1 MLNKGNPGWHFALA
15 SLLALCWSAL
25 TMLDSVHAA
34 SSWRPSGSV
43 EIVVPTGPG
52 GGVDSVA
59 RTLQKIIQDNHLMDV
74 STIVVN
80 KPGGGG
86 AIGYAYLNLQAGD
99 GQTLAI
105 APISILT
112 NQITGLSTIHYTDV
126 TPVSTIGSEYVA
138 IAVRNDS
145 SFTSLRYL
153 IEQLKKEPQ
162 SLVTAVSSRGGSNHI
177 ALALAM
183 RSAGVDIRKMRVSV
197 FKSGGESATALLG
210 GHVDLIPASPSVLA
224 PQLKAG
230 KMRALAVTSP
240 RRLGGAYSDVPTL
253 IEQGIDVE
261 YSNWRVVLGPKAMNQ
276 DQVAYWEG
284 VISKVIKTDAWQ
296 KFLDLSL
303 VQNTYMNSKDTRA
316 YMDVQYAELTGILK
330 ELGMVK

>member
-1 MLNKGNPGWHFALA
+1 MLNKGNPGRRFALA
-15 SLLALCWSAL
+15 LLLALCWSVL
-25 TMLDSVHAA
+25 ITPGSIHAA
-34 SSWRPSGSV
+34 SSWQPSSSV
-43 EIVVPTGPG
+43 EIVVPAGPG

-86 AIGYAYLNLQAGD
+86 AIGYAYLNLQAGG

-138 IAVRNDS
+138 IAVRNDA
-145 SFTSLRYL
+145 SFTSLKYL

-162 SLVTAVSSRGGSNHI
+162 SLVTAVSGRGGSNHI

-224 PQLKAG
+224 PHLKAG

-240 RRLGGAYSDVPTL
+240 QRLGGTYSDVPTL
-253 IEQGIDVE
+253 KERGIDVV
-261 YSNWRVVLGPKAMNQ
+261 YSNWRVVLGPKTMNQ
-276 DQVAYWEG
+276 DQIAYWEG

-316 YMDVQYAELTGILK
+316 YMDIQYAELTEILK
-330 ELGMVK
+330 ELGMAK

>member
-1 MLNKGNPGWHFALA
+1 MLNKGNPGRRFALA
-15 SLLALCWSAL
+15 SLLAWCWSTL
-25 TMLDSVHAA
+25 ITPGSIHAA
-34 SSWRPSGSV
+34 SSWQPSSSV

-86 AIGYAYLNLQAGD
+86 AIGYAYLNLQAGG

-145 SFTSLRYL
+145 SFTSLKYL

-162 SLVTAVSSRGGSNHI
+162 SLVTAVSGRGGSNHI

-183 RSAGVDIRKMRVSV
+183 RSAGVDIRKTRVSV

-240 RRLGGAYSDVPTL
+240 QRLGGTYSDVPTL
-253 IEQGIDVE
+253 KEQGIDVV
-261 YSNWRVVLGPKAMNQ
+261 YSNWRVVLGPKTMNQ
-276 DQVAYWEG
+276 DQVAYWER
-284 VISKVIKTDAWQ
+284 VISTVIKTDAWQ
-296 KFLDLSL
+296 KFLNLSL

-316 YMDVQYAELTGILK
+316 YMDIQYAELTGILK
-330 ELGMVK
+330 ELGMAK